1 MAPDSDAGK
10 EMALCV
16 SAQIVWSDIFN
27 TPFVNI
33 SRRNVAGCYQVAQ
46 PCGCE
51 WFYLVVVR
59 CHALASLA
67 YSHFPQ
73 ARHRSSRLRLGKP
86 SRAKNPATINHD
98 HSSRARCLNTLRV
111 LTFINHFVFHGHS
124 SLVKNVWPQLFTS
137 HAAERGLFNQH
148 ALFSR
153 RIPSFAPVPYGL
165 WTGIDKAGKCSRTAD
180 KRASKIKHGVTVFI
194 DDHRCLLSVK

>member
-1 MAPDSDAGK
+1 M
-10 EMALCV
+10 
-16 SAQIVWSDIFN
+16 
-27 TPFVNI
+27 
-33 SRRNVAGCYQVAQ
+33 
-46 PCGCE
+46 
-51 WFYLVVVR
+51 
-59 CHALASLA
+59 
-67 YSHFPQ
+67 
-73 ARHRSSRLRLGKP
+73 RLRMVLSRCSTLSCLGFLGVLTLSTDPAQVP
-86 SRAKNPATINHD
+86 SLEAGQTVACKNPATINHD

-148 ALFSR
+148 ALVGR

-180 KRASKIKHGVTVFI
+180 KRASKIKQGITVFI